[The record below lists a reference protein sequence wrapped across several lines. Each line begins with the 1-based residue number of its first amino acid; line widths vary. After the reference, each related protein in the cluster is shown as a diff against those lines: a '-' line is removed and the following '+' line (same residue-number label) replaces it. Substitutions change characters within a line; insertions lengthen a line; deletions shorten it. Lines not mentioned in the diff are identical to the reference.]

1 MNNYT
6 VIPNGLILKSFPT
19 EELKPIKKIGLSRR
33 DLQQAVEIAFDSNTL
48 PSREF
53 RIHTGPEGARQLE
66 QALRAELGR
75 QLTHSELIQQLDN
88 LSREENV

>member
-6 VIPNGLILKSFPT
+6 VVPNGLLIKKIPV
-19 EELKPIKKIGLSRR
+19 EELQPIKKIGISRR
-33 DLQQAVEIAFDSNTL
+33 DLQQAVEVAFDSNTL
-48 PSREF
+48 PSRKF
-53 RIHTGPEGARQLE
+53 RIHTGPEGARLFE
-66 QALRAELGR
+66 QAVRAELGR

>member
-19 EELKPIKKIGLSRR
+19 
-33 DLQQAVEIAFDSNTL
+33 FDSNTL

>member
-6 VIPNGLILKSFPT
+6 VVANGLFAD
-19 EELKPIKKIGLSRR
+19 KIVPKENKEKLGLSRR
-33 DLQQAVEIAFDSNTL
+33 DLEQAIEVSFDSNVR

-53 RIHTGPEGARQLE
+53 RIMTGPEGARQFE
-66 QALRAELGR
+66 QAVRAELGR
-75 QLTHSELIQQLDN
+75 QLTQSELIQQLDN

>member
-53 RIHTGPEGARQLE
+53 RIHTGPEGARQL
-66 QALRAELGR
+66 
-75 QLTHSELIQQLDN
+75 THSELIQQLDN

>member
-53 RIHTGPEGARQLE
+53 RIHTGPEGARQLI
-66 QALRAELGR
+66 
-75 QLTHSELIQQLDN
+75 HSELIQQLDN